1 MERALPALRRDRRE
15 ATLRGWLEGLP
26 AEVLRVRPVLCNALA
41 GARMSTGRFDG
52 VEELLNAAERWLEH
66 ASDDPATSAAGWRS
80 SDMVVVDHEEFRRL
94 PAEVAFHRAGLALV
108 HGDADDTLH
117 FAGRALDLAV
127 ADDHLS
133 RGAATALTGLAAW
146 SKGDLETAHA
156 SYAACLVDFERIG
169 YISDVLGCS
178 IALADIQVTQG
189 RLRDA
194 MRTYQQALALADRQ
208 PTPVLRG
215 RADMHVGIAARHR
228 ELNDL
233 SAARLHLTRSRDLGG
248 HAGLPQ
254 DAYRARVV
262 MAQICEAEGDLEAA
276 IALLDEAERLYE
288 GDFLPDVRPVA
299 ALRARTWARHGRV
312 DDAVA
317 WAGQQGLSMTDELS
331 YLREFEH
338 LILARVLMA
347 QHARDQTEGA
357 LEGAIGLLERLLES
371 ATAGHRR
378 GSMIEIGV
386 ARALAQQLRGD
397 TAEALTSLMAALDL
411 AEAEGYVRTFLDEGP
426 PMAALLA
433 VADRQDS
440 SAYAQRL
447 LAELAAKPDDQPSRP
462 RATAGVS
469 GDAKEVLSS
478 REREVLR
485 LLDTELNGPEIAR
498 QLVVS
503 LNTVRTHTKNV
514 YMKLGVTNRRAA
526 ILRARELDL
535 F

>member
-1 MERALPALRRDRRE
+1 
-15 ATLRGWLEGLP
+15 
-26 AEVLRVRPVLCNALA
+26 
-41 GARMSTGRFDG
+41 
-52 VEELLNAAERWLEH
+52 
-66 ASDDPATSAAGWRS
+66 
-80 SDMVVVDHEEFRRL
+80 MVVVDHEEFRRL

-108 HGDADDTLH
+108 HGDADGTLY
-117 FAGRALDLAV
+117 FARRALDLAV
-127 ADDHLS
+127 DDDHLS

-169 YISDVLGCS
+169 YVSDVLGCS
-178 IALADIQVTQG
+178 VALADIQITQS

-194 MRTYQQALALADRQ
+194 MGTYQGALELADRHH
-208 PTPVLRG
+208 TPVLRG

-233 SAARLHLTRSRDLGG
+233 PAARLHLNRGHELGE

-262 MAQICEAEGDLEAA
+262 MAQICEAEGDLDST
-276 IALLDEAERLYE
+276 IVLLDEAEELYE
-288 GDFLPDVRPVA
+288 GDFLPNVRPVP
-299 ALRARTWARHGRV
+299 ALRARTWARQGRV
-312 DDAVA
+312 DDALGWVD
-317 WAGQQGLSMTDELS
+317 QRGLSVTDGLS

-338 LILARVLMA
+338 LTLARVLMA
-347 QHARDQTEGA
+347 QHARDQAGGA
-357 LEGAIGLLERLLES
+357 LEGAIELLERLLEP

-378 GSMIEIGV
+378 GSMIEISV
-386 ARALAQQLRGD
+386 AQALAQQLRGD
-397 TAEALTSLMAALDL
+397 TAKALTSLMAALDL
-411 AEAEGYVRTFLDEGP
+411 AEPEGYVRTFLDEGP

-433 VADRQDS
+433 AVDRQES
-440 SAYAQRL
+440 SAYARRL
-447 LAELAAKPDDQPSRP
+447 LAALGATPDNQPAHP
-462 RATAGVS
+462 RATAGASANLKEPLS
-469 GDAKEVLSS
+469 G